1 MNDHFHG
8 NINCDKSKCGLFNK
22 TFTDVNELKKH
33 VNNHVGVKKPYLCQ
47 DCGKQTT
54 IAQLLIAHY
63 KRMHAGAGNSQ
74 AVFIC
79 AQCTW

>member
-1 MNDHFHG
+1 M
-8 NINCDKSKCGLFNK
+8 
-22 TFTDVNELKKH
+22 NELKKH

-63 KRMHAGAGNSQ
+63 KHMHGVRKPQ